1 MEYLSLIYSRDTAS
15 EVSSVAKPGYVKR
28 TLLRR
33 PYVAVCIPFQKM
45 AQEKEERVRKDGKKG
60 SPTLY
65 VPKVKNIKCISEA
78 KGAILK

>member
-1 MEYLSLIYSRDTAS
+1 M
-15 EVSSVAKPGYVKR
+15 
-28 TLLRR
+28 
-33 PYVAVCIPFQKM
+33 AVCIPFQKM